1 MHPDDIDVTA
11 SGEHEYSVTLADR
24 TLRVPVDP
32 ELLGELG
39 LTAVQEPLLLRR
51 VVEGL
56 PETELASLPETVDLR
71 ELGRRT
77 PGFPELMIARLRT

>member
-1 MHPDDIDVTA
+1 MHSDDIDVTA

-32 ELLGELG
+32 ALLEELG

-56 PETELASLPETVDLR
+56 PEAELDGLPEVVDLR
-71 ELGRRT
+71 ELARRT
-77 PGFPELMIARLRT
+77 PGFPEVVIARLRT